1 VFSSYLSGITTAYR
15 ETQTDGVSSN
25 YTDSS
30 PGKKKKKKKK
40 KKIGNSYLA
49 ATSFGADG
57 EDESDEV
64 QRDDDG

>member
-30 PGKKKKKKKK
+30 PGKKKKKKKE
-40 KKIGNSYLA
+40 IGNSYLA